1 MASCLLYSIVTGAD
15 VALSAATAKTVL
27 NAIAA
32 ASRIVELTEVGIG
45 FDGTTTTNEAVLVE
59 LCKSTQ
65 ATAGTSSAV
74 TPVQIAGPAVT
85 AAFTAAK
92 NYTAEPTVLTA
103 IQEWLI
109 EPKSG
114 QLIEQLPLG
123 EQIVSGVGHGL
134 CLRVTAPN
142 TVNCRAY
149 LKVRE

>member
-1 MASCLLYSIVTGAD
+1 MASCLLYSVVTGAD

-27 NAIAA
+27 SVIAA
-32 ASRIVELTEVGIG
+32 TGRIVELTEVGIG
-45 FDGTTTTNEAVLVE
+45 FDGTTTTYEAVLVE

-65 ATAGTSSAV
+65 AGAGTSTAV
-74 TPVQIAGPAVT
+74 TPAQIAGPTVAV
-85 AAFTAAK
+85 AATAAK
-92 NYTAEPTVLTA
+92 NYSAEPTVLTA

-123 EQIVSGVGHGL
+123 EQIVSDVADAL

-142 TVNCRAY
+142 VVNCRAY
-149 LKVRE
+149 LKFRE